1 MYGSVVL
8 CVSCMSYFRPAGEN
22 MTYNSSLQ
30 NHPTERESMFDRSML
45 RLWAVL
51 AMGVLAACGS
61 QPLPASPA
69 PTAATAIAP
78 TAAASQAPV
87 AAPTAGAAQAPVAA
101 PTAGAAQP
109 GNSATIP
116 DSLTPEG
123 YHMLGRPDAPLT
135 LVMYSDFL

>member
-87 AAPTAGAAQAPVAA
+87 AAPTAGAAQ
-101 PTAGAAQP
+101 P